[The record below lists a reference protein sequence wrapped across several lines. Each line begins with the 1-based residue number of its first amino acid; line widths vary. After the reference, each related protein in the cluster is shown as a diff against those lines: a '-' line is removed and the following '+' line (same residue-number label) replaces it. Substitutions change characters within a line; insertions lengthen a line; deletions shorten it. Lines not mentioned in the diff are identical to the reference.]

1 MPSTFAARL
10 CYEKARM
17 WAGPASKVID
27 GWRGES
33 ELNSVN
39 LADVFVGL
47 ANRWPDRQA
56 TISPHLNLSYGQ
68 LVARAARTARELRS
82 RGVATETNVG
92 ICLRDNAE
100 YLVLMIALWMLGAT
114 AVPMDFR
121 TNAAERTRLA
131 QEFDLAAIV
140 EDRKVPATGYESILV
155 DGSWAELLS
164 RQDGSPVWAGQ
175 RQAPAAFISLTSG
188 TTGRPKGIVIE
199 HERMLLRS
207 ILDAERLE
215 GPLLLPLPLS
225 FSASRTHAFSAL
237 LQGSAVYFYPLLFS
251 AEQLA
256 ETILAGEVNSL
267 CAVPTIIRNL
277 FELFGETSAPAFPKL
292 EALYCFGAP
301 MSPAEKIRAQRSLC
315 GNFTQVYGSTNCG
328 RISALSG
335 SELEARAETVGRVL
349 PHVVV
354 QMVNDDDE
362 VLPPGEGGVIR
373 LRSPGM
379 ARSLYGGDRSESGDS
394 FKQGW
399 AYPGDIGAI
408 DVDGFLRLLGRTSD
422 LIIRGGANVHPSEVE
437 LVVAECE
444 GVRDVAVVGFTK
456 LPEGEEIAAFVVA
469 SSNLTEAALDAHC
482 RTRLPPDKRPRKFVF
497 VADLPRNAN
506 GKVLR
511 SELRNQLEDQ
521 QGYK

>member
-1 MPSTFAARL
+1 MR
-10 CYEKARM
+10 RRV
-17 WAGPASKVID
+17 WAGHASKLID
-27 GWRGES
+27 GWRGEP

-56 TISPHLNLSYGQ
+56 TISPHLNLSFGQ
-68 LVARAARTARELRS
+68 LVARSARTARELRA
-82 RGVATETNVG
+82 RGVAAETNVG

-131 QEFDLAAIV
+131 HEFDLAAIV
-140 EDRKVPATGYESILV
+140 EDRKVPATGYQSIFV
-155 DGSWAELLS
+155 DDSWAELIA
-164 RQDGSPVWAGQ
+164 RHDVSPVWAGR

-188 TTGRPKGIVIE
+188 TTARPKGIVIE

-207 ILDAERLE
+207 IIDTERLE

-256 ETILAGEVNSL
+256 ETILAGHASAL

-277 FELFGETSAPAFPKL
+277 FELFGDASAPAFPKL

-301 MSPAEKIRAQRSLC
+301 MSPAEKMRAKRSLC
-315 GNFTQVYGSTNCG
+315 DNFAQVYGSTNCG

-335 SELEARAETVGRVL
+335 PELEARADTVGRVL
-349 PHVVV
+349 PHVVM

-379 ARSLYGGDRSESGDS
+379 ARSLYGDTSGSGDS
-394 FKQGW
+394 FKGGW

-408 DVDGFLRLLGRTSD
+408 DVDGFLHLLGRTSD

-444 GVRDVAVVGFTK
+444 GVQDVAVVGFTK

-497 VADLPRNAN
+497 VHDLPRNAN

-511 SELRNQLEDQ
+511 SELRNQLEHA
-521 QGYK
+521 